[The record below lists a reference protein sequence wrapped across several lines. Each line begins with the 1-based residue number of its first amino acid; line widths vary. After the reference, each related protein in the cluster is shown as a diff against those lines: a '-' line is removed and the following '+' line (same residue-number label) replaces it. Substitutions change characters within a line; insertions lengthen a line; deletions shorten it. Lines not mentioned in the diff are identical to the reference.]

1 MFPAISAVLTVV
13 LLNIQVFWDVTL
25 CHLYSS
31 RTTCRTTRASYT
43 RRLETSLFPH
53 LKLFWFSWC
62 KILFL
67 QYGNFLIFKVTKNGC
82 HECQNIETKTSPTLP
97 LISLTQRIYITWS
110 LVYKWLLRNL
120 LSVISQH
127 FFCHFDHRPTQWQ
140 FKMLYIIRENFYKIC
155 NNISATPDLSDSV
168 LKLNTHSVSKIYASW
183 VQAAAKFIISDVLVS
198 TDL

>member
-31 RTTCRTTRASYT
+31 RTTCRTTWVPYT

-53 LKLFWFSWC
+53 LKLFWFSWW

-67 QYGNFLIFKVTKNGC
+67 QYGNILIFKATNNGC

-110 LVYKWLLRNL
+110 LVYKWHCLLFFNIFSAIL
-120 LSVISQH
+120 TIAQPSDNSKCYISSEEI
-127 FFCHFDHRPTQWQ
+127 F
-140 FKMLYIIRENFYKIC
+140 IRFVTIFQPPQTWLTVFWN
-155 NNISATPDLSDSV
+155 
-168 LKLNTHSVSKIYASW
+168 
-183 VQAAAKFIISDVLVS
+183 
-198 TDL
+198 